1 MEEKM
6 DEHFKNKIDDEIK
19 KNKILLFVKGT
30 KDFPM
35 CGFSATT
42 INVFKQMGK
51 PFETI
56 DILSDSDIRQGMKEY
71 SNWPTFP
78 QVYVNGNF
86 IGGCDIVT
94 EMYNNG
100 ELKKLVNEAFAGE

>member
-1 MEEKM
+1 M
-6 DEHFKNKIDDEIK
+6 DEHFKNKIDAEIK

-35 CGFSATT
+35 CGFSAAT
-42 INVFKQMGK
+42 INVFKQIGK
-51 PFETI
+51 PFETV
-56 DILSDSDIRQGMKEY
+56 DILSDPDIRQGMKEY

-100 ELKKLVNEAFAGE
+100 ELQKIVQDTFAGN